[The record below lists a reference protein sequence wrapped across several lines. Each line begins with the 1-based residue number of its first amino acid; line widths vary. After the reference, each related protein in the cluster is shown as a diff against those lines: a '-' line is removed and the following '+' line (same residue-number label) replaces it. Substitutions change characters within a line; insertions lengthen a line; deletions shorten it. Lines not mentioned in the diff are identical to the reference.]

1 MATLTRENSFSLT
14 NPLEKEGD
22 PKGTPSMQISS
33 VGTSTTPAS
42 PKGHGVLML
51 ELSHDHSHFLGLRTR
66 PSGGPLTRSSSH
78 TWRRMGT
85 GATIPPPCTISGT
98 QDRGQRFLR
107 PKERARS
114 KSTKV
119 PEDPLLNSRARIDDL
134 VVIVKKH

>member
-85 GATIPPPCTISGT
+85 GATIPPSSMYHFWYTGPRAAIS
-98 QDRGQRFLR
+98 
-107 PKERARS
+107 
-114 KSTKV
+114 STKGASAKQKYKG
-119 PEDPLLNSRARIDDL
+119 PRGSPC
-134 VVIVKKH
+134 